1 MEFNFSFIAVVGEQD
16 GKQMFAPANRNSD
29 WNERPGLRFA
39 SLDAALNTCIFT
51 TQTLREY
58 LPHVARFSVRETA
71 RTGILMMPE
80 QLEPGSEAI
89 LMDRSGK
96 FYQKGKGFIT
106 KSYLKAEHFTSRE
119 ELRKVLKDIRP
130 MTTEIVI
137 LRYKK
142 MDVLCDLTKK
152 GA

>member
-1 MEFNFSFIAVVGEQD
+1 MMEFNFIAVVGEQD
-16 GKQMFAPANRNSD
+16 GKQMFAPANRNSG

-58 LPHVARFSVRETA
+58 LPHMARFSVRETA

-96 FYQKGKGFIT
+96 FYQ
-106 KSYLKAEHFTSRE
+106 KAEHFTSRE